1 MKDTVLWRKQSQ
13 LVMLL
18 SNALNITPE
27 EALDKFYTTD
37 TYKKLSSQKFGLHLM
52 SDMYLLEELIAE
64 LSANKKIIVW
74 IGRSGCS
81 HCADY
86 APRIAEFG
94 TKLNEPI
101 YYIDL

>member
-1 MKDTVLWRKQSQ
+1 MFPQPICNRQIHAFCRHRRINYGGLNMKDTVLWRKQSQ

-64 LSANKKIIVW
+64 LSANKLTTTTI
-74 IGRSGCS
+74 
-81 HCADY
+81 
-86 APRIAEFG
+86 
-94 TKLNEPI
+94 
-101 YYIDL
+101 

>member
-1 MKDTVLWRKQSQ
+1 MKETVLWRKQSQ

-64 LSANKKIIVW
+64 LSANKLTTTTI
-74 IGRSGCS
+74 
-81 HCADY
+81 
-86 APRIAEFG
+86 
-94 TKLNEPI
+94 
-101 YYIDL
+101 